1 MRACEA
7 KNALII
13 DEYVGVMTLEGHFW
27 VSLINLEILQKGIE
41 GSDIE
46 WRSNLVIIGNNGET
60 MNFHKISLDIW
71 VRIFRNFWK

>member
-27 VSLINLEILQKGIE
+27 VSLINLEILQKKVSRVQI
-41 GSDIE
+41 
-46 WRSNLVIIGNNGET
+46 SNDVP
-60 MNFHKISLDIW
+60 IS
-71 VRIFRNFWK
+71 